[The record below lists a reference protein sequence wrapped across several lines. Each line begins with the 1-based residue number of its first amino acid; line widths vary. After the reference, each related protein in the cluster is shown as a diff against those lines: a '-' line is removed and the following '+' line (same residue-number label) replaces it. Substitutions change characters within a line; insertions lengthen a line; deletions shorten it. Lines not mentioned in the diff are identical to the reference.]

1 MKQRLTTLV
10 RILFGVFFIFMGLNF
25 FFHFVPLPPMTAE
38 GTNFMTAL
46 ANVRYILPF
55 NAGLQIVAGLM
66 LALNLFAPLALI
78 LLAPLIVHIAFFH
91 IFLDPGSI
99 GLAVILVIVELFLA
113 FMYWDNFAHLFRRK

>member
-1 MKQRLTTLV
+1 MKHRLTTLV
-10 RILFGVFFIFMGLNF
+10 RVLFGVFFLVMGLNY
-25 FFHFVPLPPMTAE
+25 FFHFMALPAMTME
-38 GTNFMTAL
+38 GTNFFTAL
-46 ANVRYILPF
+46 ANTRYILPF

-91 IFLDPGSI
+91 IFLDPGLI

-113 FMYWDNFAHLFRRK
+113 FMYWDNYAHLFKRR